1 MVQPEELLERLRRRP
16 FEPFA
21 VHLSDGRIFEV
32 LYPHNHLVCT
42 TLLVLGIP
50 EPDQGGFIADHF
62 VYLDFSL
69 ITKLEPLTH
78 FTPAPSQ

>member
-16 FEPFA
+16 FEPFV
-21 VHLSDGRIFEV
+21 VHLSDGRVYEV

-42 TLLVLGIP
+42 SLWVFGIP
-50 EPDQGGFIADHF
+50 ELDQGGLIADHF
-62 VYLDFSL
+62 EYLDLSL

-78 FTPAPSQ
+78 CTPAPSQ